1 MVREKKCEDEIGEH
15 NAALERYPN
24 KSYDRDERRPKGGTT
39 NEKSHRKNTTGIISL
54 HVILFSA
61 HSFSQAKVLNFDI
74 YDGDMPGDLED
85 YYDEEK
91 EYVDEEDL
99 YFPGDSGKITAK
111 SSYYFEEIAKVEFV
125 STDSN
130 IVSVDA
136 EGNYLVKGNGFA
148 TIHVTGWDKDG
159 EVILRG
165 GHSFLV
171 GGDMSQTTLSKN
183 SALRKYK
190 EKTTLKIKG
199 YSGKIR

>member
-24 KSYDRDERRPKGGTT
+24 KSYDREERRPKGGTT

-99 YFPGDSGKITAK
+99 YFPGDSGK
-111 SSYYFEEIAKVEFV
+111 SRRNRV
-125 STDSN
+125 
-130 IVSVDA
+130 
-136 EGNYLVKGNGFA
+136 
-148 TIHVTGWDKDG
+148 TISRRLQRWNLSLRIP
-159 EVILRG
+159 ILYPWMQRE
-165 GHSFLV
+165 
-171 GGDMSQTTLSKN
+171 T
-183 SALRKYK
+183 
-190 EKTTLKIKG
+190 IW
-199 YSGKIR
+199 